1 MSEATVGEQVQLVLD
16 RTPFYAESGGQVG
29 DQGTLDG
36 EGVTLSVL
44 ETHRSIPN
52 LTVHIVQIE
61 KGSIVPKMTLRAKIN
76 KERRQE
82 TAVSHTSTHLLHSAL
97 RNILG
102 EHVGQSGSLVEP
114 GRLRFDFSHYETI
127 SKEQLGRIETFVN
140 DCIRQNDPVETKT
153 LPLEDAKEQGA
164 LAFFGDKYGDVV
176 RMVRTGDYSIELCG
190 GTHLNTTGQAGFF
203 KIINE
208 SSIAAGTRRIEAKTG
223 ASAIQHQLLETE
235 TLQEISNL
243 LKTQPSKTSDRL
255 TKLLQDNRR
264 LERELTSLKK
274 QLSSAQ
280 NSDLINRA
288 VDVKGV
294 SVVAEF
300 VEKLDRTELRNV
312 TDDLRNRLESGIMVL
327 GSGKTDN
334 VSLIVAVTTDLVG
347 KVQASDI
354 MKLVANFAGGR
365 GGGKPELAQGG
376 ASDPKKAKQAIS
388 KAPEIITSLLT

>member
-1 MSEATVGEQVQLVLD
+1 MVRV
-16 RTPFYAESGGQVG
+16 
-29 DQGTLDG
+29 
-36 EGVTLSVL
+36 
-44 ETHRSIPN
+44 I
-52 LTVHIVQIE
+52 
-61 KGSIVPKMTLRAKIN
+61 K
-76 KERRQE
+76 
-82 TAVSHTSTHLLHSAL
+82 
-97 RNILG
+97 
-102 EHVGQSGSLVEP
+102 
-114 GRLRFDFSHYETI
+114 
-127 SKEQLGRIETFVN
+127 
-140 DCIRQNDPVETKT
+140 
-153 LPLEDAKEQGA
+153 
-164 LAFFGDKYGDVV
+164 FGD
-176 RMVRTGDYSIELCG
+176 SIELCG
-190 GTHLNTTGQAGFF
+190 GTHLNMTGQAGFF

-312 TDDLRNRLESGIMVL
+312 TDDL
-327 GSGKTDN
+327 
-334 VSLIVAVTTDLVG
+334 
-347 KVQASDI
+347 
-354 MKLVANFAGGR
+354 
-365 GGGKPELAQGG
+365 
-376 ASDPKKAKQAIS
+376 
-388 KAPEIITSLLT
+388 